1 MHPADNGYVARC
13 MAELRIRRANIIVI
27 IMTVL
32 MLTLAGFMMS
42 PTNAYAANAG
52 DSDYA
57 KELLSDGKGGT
68 LGWDETQVE
77 KIEGYDSS
85 RSPDQ
90 GGVNDFTNAAS
101 RFLSSIVIT
110 FLTIMTVVFI
120 GKITGR
126 GCLELV
132 YGDDKRRVI
141 PNFFLAS
148 TERSDSSMGS
158 ANNSQR
164 AEHWVKTM
172 FLDFAKYYA
181 IAIAVMFVLSLI
193 VGVVVLIYTSASQ
206 AGLNGT
212 FSAGGVNFS

>member
-1 MHPADNGYVARC
+1 
-13 MAELRIRRANIIVI
+13 
-27 IMTVL
+27 
-32 MLTLAGFMMS
+32 MLTAMALALVGFMS
-42 PTNAYAANAG
+42 TPSYAYAANAG
-52 DSDYA
+52 DSGYA
-57 KELLSDGKGGT
+57 QELLSDGEGGT

-101 RFLSSIVIT
+101 RFLGGIVIT

-120 GKITGR
+120 GKIAGR

-164 AEHWVKTM
+164 AEHWVKVM

-193 VGVVVLIYTSASQ
+193 VGVVILIYTSASQ